1 MSRTVQV
8 RNLWIGEGMPKI
20 CIPLLGRTQEE
31 ILAAAANAASEVPDL
46 LEWRVDWYEQHG
58 DSEAVVELLFQ
69 LRQEIGTLPLL
80 FTFRTRQDG
89 GEAEISAEAYIRL
102 NREAMATGM
111 TDLVDVELS
120 QGEEALQE
128 LIAAAHERDVA
139 VVVSCHD
146 FEKTPSQAE
155 MVSIMC
161 RMQELGADIPKLAVM
176 PQSDSDVI
184 ALINATHEMRMEHD
198 DTPVITMSMGVKGSI
213 TRLGGETFG
222 SAVTFASVG
231 QESAPG
237 QIGITELRQMLAILY
252 QGV

>member
-20 CIPLLGRTQEE
+20 CIPLVGRSREE
-31 ILAAAANAASEVPDL
+31 ILEAAANAASEVPDL

-58 DSEAVVELLFQ
+58 DPEAVKKLLFE

-80 FTFRTRQDG
+80 FTFRTGSEG
-89 GEAEISAEAYIRL
+89 GKSEISAEAYIQL
-102 NREAMATGM
+102 NREAIATGM
-111 TDLVDVELS
+111 ADLVDVELG
-120 QGEEALQE
+120 QGEDVLQE

-139 VVVSCHD
+139 VIMSLHD
-146 FEKTPSQAE
+146 FEKTPSQTE
-155 MVSIMC
+155 MVSLMC

-184 ALINATHEMRMEHD
+184 ALINATHEMRMEHGS
-198 DTPVITMSMGVKGSI
+198 TPVITMSMGIKGSI

-222 SAVTFASVG
+222 SAVTFASAG